1 MITEDHI
8 MPPAEPRI
16 DAPLRC
22 VEALA
27 RKCRLAVCVAIVAW
41 AWQATLLAQSPPAT
55 GTARAIDGQP
65 QSPGGEIQWVCFA
78 ERQDQ
83 GVAFPPDAPDF
94 EPNTP
99 ARVFSS
105 TADRELDDLKKRLDA
120 LEKTQAKGQAD
131 KKPEE
136 AWIDVS
142 SEKWTVK
149 LGGHV
154 QMDFITWPSAD
165 PAIDG
170 AENYFSFRRLRLVAD
185 GTGYG
190 KLDFRLQLTLE
201 PGLGAYENQYATP
214 EVKDAYLSMN
224 DIPWIGRFRIGN
236 FFVPFGLEQVTN
248 DTYNVFL
255 ERSIPTQSIFTVDRE
270 IGAAVYN
277 CSADQN
283 FTWSGGIFFDDINDT
298 FKTRLD
304 GNQGCRLSGRVTWLP
319 YYDEPSNG
327 RYLIHTGAG
336 ILYTNDYDDRVRFRA
351 RPQVQRGPVLI
362 DSGSLVAGTYVI
374 GNLELAAV
382 CGPVTWQNEAYL
394 CRVNGDSGDV
404 TQVGGAYS
412 HLSYFLTGEN
422 RTFERFGQHGAQFAR
437 NKPFTNFFV
446 VPGCV
451 GWGAWEAKGAGPIST
466 WPVRGKGS
474 TTT

>member
-1 MITEDHI
+1 MGVLCREAGSGGGIPAG
-8 MPPAEPRI
+8 PPA
-16 DAPLRC
+16 
-22 VEALA
+22 
-27 RKCRLAVCVAIVAW
+27 
-41 AWQATLLAQSPPAT
+41 
-55 GTARAIDGQP
+55 
-65 QSPGGEIQWVCFA
+65 
-78 ERQDQ
+78 
-83 GVAFPPDAPDF
+83 F

-136 AWIDVS
+136 GWIDVS

-154 QMDFITWPSAD
+154 QMDFITWPYAD

-170 AENYFSFRRLRLVAD
+170 AENYFSFRRLRLLAD

-270 IGAAVYN
+270 VGAAVYN

-336 ILYTNDYDDRVRFRA
+336 ILYTNDHDDRVRFRA

-422 RTFERFGQHGAQFAR
+422 RIFERFGQHGAQLRETSRLQTSSWSPAA
-437 NKPFTNFFV
+437 
-446 VPGCV
+446 
-451 GWGAWEAKGAGPIST
+451 WGGGLGRRRRVGPIST